1 MQTFATPAPI
11 TANVDIVFGDI
22 RFSASDRSDT
32 VVEVDPVDPSR
43 PLDVEA
49 AELVEIEF
57 SDGTL
62 RVAHPKLR
70 TVFTRKFGSVKVRIE
85 LPTGS
90 DLRGETA
97 QGEQVV
103 KGAVGACRLK
113 TAIGDIRLDR
123 AAAARLRTSAGR
135 VSADHVAGRA
145 DVAANGEIRLGR
157 VDADVKVKN
166 NMGSVSV
173 GRIGSGP
180 VDLYSAVGSV
190 EVGVPEGT
198 AVELEA
204 NASTGRVRDGLG
216 APERSE
222 RTVKVRAR
230 CHGGDIVVRRADEG
244 AARLPGGR

>member
-1 MQTFATPAPI
+1 MHTFETPAPI
-11 TANVDIVFGDI
+11 TANVDIVLGYI
-22 RFSASDRSDT
+22 RFNASDRADT

-49 AELVEIEF
+49 AELVEVEF

-70 TVFTRKFGSVKVRIE
+70 TMFTKKFGSVKVRVE

-90 DLRGETA
+90 NLHGETA

-113 TAIGDIRLDR
+113 IAIGDIRLDR
-123 AAAARLRTSAGR
+123 AAAARLRTSGGR
-135 VSADHVAGRA
+135 VSADHVTGRA
-145 DVAANGEIRLGR
+145 DVHAGGEVRLGR
-157 VDADVKVKN
+157 VDADVKVKS

-173 GRIGSGP
+173 GEIGSGP
-180 VDLYSAVGSV
+180 VDLYSAVGGL
-190 EVGVPEGT
+190 EVGVPAGT
-198 AVELEA
+198 AVLLDA
-204 NASTGRVRDGLG
+204 NASVGRVRDDLD
-216 APERSE
+216 APERPE

-230 CHGGDIVVRRADEG
+230 CHGGDIVIRRAE
-244 AARLPGGR
+244 RLPGRR